1 EVQLVESGGDLVK
14 PGGGSLRLSCAVSG
28 FTFSD
33 YVMRWVFQSPGKELQ
48 WVLGLTRCGRSMSY
62 TDSVRTQ
69 FSISGDNAM
78 DSLYLKMNSLRAE
91 DTGVCYC

>member
-1 EVQLVESGGDLVK
+1 
-14 PGGGSLRLSCAVSG
+14 
-28 FTFSD
+28 
-33 YVMRWVFQSPGKELQ
+33 
-48 WVLGLTRCGRSMSY
+48 MSY

-91 DTGVCYC
+91 DTGVCYCPSNTIRGSHCEPIHKPPCRETGRTGLQVFSGHQGVHKTPGVFQVTRAT